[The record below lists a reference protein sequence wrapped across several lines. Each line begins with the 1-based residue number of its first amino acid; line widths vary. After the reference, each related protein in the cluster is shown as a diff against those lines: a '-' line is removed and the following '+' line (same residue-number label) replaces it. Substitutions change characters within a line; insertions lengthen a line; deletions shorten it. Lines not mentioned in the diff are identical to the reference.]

1 MCSRKQSHSKLWFPS
16 CCLGKH
22 LFHMAGASHPI
33 LWTLSNWKH
42 LKLNISSSTSKWNR
56 FSENFSTISNK
67 LSVLTEKF
75 WAGRRKSKLMH
86 FKLWINHSFR
96 NGFCRATGLMCP
108 SLNFI
113 HTFSSFHPADYSFP
127 WDVCSQTCIS
137 KQPHLFQFL
146 LQPLFLSAYS
156 SRMLLL

>member
-1 MCSRKQSHSKLWFPS
+1 MCSSKHSHSKLWFPS
-16 CCLGKH
+16 SYLGKH

-42 LKLNISSSTSKWNR
+42 VKPNISSSTFKWNR

-67 LSVLTEKF
+67 LSVLTGKL
-75 WAGRRKSKLMH
+75 WAGRRKFKLMH

-96 NGFCRATGLMCP
+96 NGFCHATGSMSP
-108 SLNFI
+108 SLNFT
-113 HTFSSFHPADYSFP
+113 HTFSSFHPDDYSFP
-127 WDVCSQTCIS
+127 WDACSKTCIA

-146 LQPLFLSAYS
+146 TEPLFLSA
-156 SRMLLL
+156 